1 MSETKIQRT
10 VLGGKGMDFEKVTTF
25 EVRGYTLE
33 VRTNQK
39 RNFWIGG
46 ILKEG
51 EAVRTIAASSSLEL
65 SNLFAAWTASPKV
78 SIEARPIFEVDGF
91 TCEMTADR
99 RRNLW
104 VGAVRRNGDI
114 VDVLA
119 ATSRTK
125 LEDIF
130 VEWTVGKSKHA
141 CSEGPAPITG
151 PISTARS
158 F

>member
-1 MSETKIQRT
+1 MEFGI
-10 VLGGKGMDFEKVTTF
+10 VTTF

-46 ILKEG
+46 IFKDG

-65 SNLFAAWTASPKV
+65 SNLFAGWTASTQV
-78 SIEARPIFEVDGF
+78 IIEARPIFEIDGF

-114 VDVLA
+114 IDVLA
-119 ATSRTK
+119 ATSRTE

-130 VEWTVGKSKHA
+130 VEWTVGKPKHG
-141 CSEGPAPITG
+141 CTDGPAPVTG
-151 PISTARS
+151 PISTARLL
-158 F
+158 